1 MYKDLKE
8 VYFKKSVFF
17 FFFHTG
23 GFCVILL
30 AQAKE
35 MHLRGYVAIPGC
47 KLCPPC

>member
-8 VYFKKSVFF
+8 VYFKKSVV
-17 FFFHTG
+17 FFHTG
-23 GFCVILL
+23 GFRVILL

-35 MHLRGYVAIPGC
+35 MRLRGYVAIPGC

>member
-8 VYFKKSVFF
+8 VYLKNLFC
-17 FFFHTG
+17 FFHTG
-23 GFCVILL
+23 GFRVILL